1 MPFNEA
7 EDFVR
12 ELAIQMEMRKA
23 SFVGT
28 YVIDPENL
36 KRFLQVARILNVI
49 VQDVGGKL
57 VDVDIT
63 AQTLHGSISAQIPL
77 LDLYKELLK
86 DFIAMWE
93 MVDVFGVSPTT
104 NGDMVIEV
112 SINNVW
118 RAFPAAKTL

>member
-12 ELAIQMEMRKA
+12 ELAIQMEIQKA

-57 VDVDIT
+57 MDLDIT
-63 AQTLHGSISAQIPL
+63 PQTLHGAISAQVPL
-77 LDLYKELLK
+77 LDLYKEFLK
-86 DFIAMWE
+86 DFVVMLE

-118 RAFPAAKTL
+118 RAFPADKTL